1 MTRLV
6 GSRNRSEFIAD
17 PAEALRLGRRLDAM
31 LASAAPD
38 RPRGVMRASHRLF
51 NAMDDERQLITARR
65 LNKPQSAPAAPPHT
79 PPA

>member
-1 MTRLV
+1 
-6 GSRNRSEFIAD
+6 
-17 PAEALRLGRRLDAM
+17 M

-38 RPRGVMRASHRLF
+38 RPKGVMRASHRLF

-65 LNKPQSAPAAPPHT
+65 LNKPQAAPGSPPQI